1 MGETAYRG
9 MVSFACFNE
18 LETACKKNEDF
29 FITQIG
35 NMYVQNYKKNN
46 FRECTLCSMQLWK
59 TQVAETCMLDINDH
73 YALMNEDIPSILEI
87 LSEQYSK
94 IL

>member
-1 MGETAYRG
+1 MYRIIRKLIFETALC
-9 MVSFACFNE
+9 VVC
-18 LETACKKNEDF
+18 
-29 FITQIG
+29 
-35 NMYVQNYKKNN
+35 N
-46 FRECTLCSMQLWK
+46 FG